1 MNRHDPGNR
10 HDPAGGH
17 DRSLPLEGLKVA
29 DFSWVVAGPVV
40 GRALADFGASVV
52 RIESGT
58 RIETARM
65 MQPFYRG
72 EAGRE
77 NSALYGDCN
86 AGKYGLA
93 LDLKTS
99 EGRGVARDLVGW
111 ADVVAESYA
120 PGQMARWGLDY
131 ASIRTVN
138 PSVVMLSTSLMGQTG
153 PSARLAG
160 YGNIGASVSGYQ
172 DLVGW
177 PDQLPIG
184 PFGPYTDYVG
194 PRFSLVIL
202 LAALDH
208 RRLTGEGCHIDLA
221 QSEIGV
227 FLLSPQLA
235 DYFDQGTVAQRRG
248 NRDEQFA
255 PHGVYPCLPEQGRDR
270 FVAIAVCNDAQW
282 PVLAAELQRPDLAA
296 DPGLADAA
304 GRLARTDE
312 LDEALAAWTATQRAE
327 DIEVRLQARGVPAH
341 LAVTS
346 ADWARDPQLVHRG
359 NLRRLSSER
368 FGAAF
373 VEGPRYLLS
382 ETPGQVTR
390 PAPMLGQDNEH
401 VLRGLLGYDQARYDR
416 VAASGA
422 LT

>member
-40 GRALADFGASVV
+40 GRALADFGATVV

-99 EGRGVARDLVGW
+99 EGRGVARDLVAW

-208 RRLTGEGCHIDLA
+208 RRRTGEGCHIDLA

-235 DYFDQGTVAQRRG
+235 DYFDRGTVAQRRG

-255 PHGVYPCLPEQGRDR
+255 PHGVYPCLAEQGRDR
-270 FVAIAVCNDAQW
+270 FVAIAVCDDAQW
-282 PVLAAELQRPDLAA
+282 RSSPPSCSALTSPPTRGSRTP
-296 DPGLADAA
+296 PG
-304 GRLARTDE
+304 G
-312 LDEALAAWTATQRAE
+312 W
-327 DIEVRLQARGVPAH
+327 
-341 LAVTS
+341 
-346 ADWARDPQLVHRG
+346 
-359 NLRRLSSER
+359 
-368 FGAAF
+368 
-373 VEGPRYLLS
+373 
-382 ETPGQVTR
+382 
-390 PAPMLGQDNEH
+390 PAPTSSTRRW
-401 VLRGLLGYDQARYDR
+401 LRGRPPSGPKTSRSGCR
-416 VAASGA
+416 RAAYPRIWP
-422 LT
+422 

>member
-1 MNRHDPGNR
+1 VSTP
-10 HDPAGGH
+10 
-17 DRSLPLEGLKVA
+17 PLAGLKVA

-40 GRALADFGASVV
+40 GRALADFGATVV

-58 RIETARM
+58 RIETARL
-65 MQPFYRG
+65 MQPFYQGRT
-72 EAGRE
+72 GRE
-77 NSALYGDCN
+77 NSALYGTCN
-86 AGKYGLA
+86 AGKYGLT
-93 LDLKTS
+93 LNLKTE
-99 EGRGVARDLVGW
+99 EGRAVARDLAGW

-120 PGQMARWGLDY
+120 PGQMASWGLDY
-131 ASIRTVN
+131 ASIREVN

-194 PRFSLVIL
+194 PRFSLVAL
-202 LAALDH
+202 LAAVDH
-208 RRLTGEGCHIDLA
+208 RRRTGEGCHIDLA

-235 DYFDQGTVAQRRG
+235 DYFDRGTVAQRRG

-255 PHGVYPCLPEQGRDR
+255 PHGVYPCLPENEHHQGRDR
-270 FVAIAVCNDAQW
+270 FVAIAVCDDAQW
-282 PVLAAELQRPDLAA
+282 RVFAEELRRPDLAA

-304 GRLARTDE
+304 GRLARADE
-312 LDEALAAWTATQRAE
+312 LDDAVGAWTAVQRAE
-327 DIEVRLQARGVPAH
+327 DVEARLQARGVPAH

-346 ADWARDPQLVHRG
+346 ADWARDPQLAQRG
-359 NLRRLSSER
+359 HLRRLPHER
-368 FGAAF
+368 FGTAF

-390 PAPMLGQDNEH
+390 AAPALGQDNEQ

-422 LT
+422 LA

>member
-1 MNRHDPGNR
+1 MSTP
-10 HDPAGGH
+10 
-17 DRSLPLEGLKVA
+17 PLAGLKVA

-40 GRALADFGASVV
+40 GRALADFGATVV

-58 RIETARM
+58 RIETARL
-65 MQPFYRG
+65 MQPFYQGRT
-72 EAGRE
+72 GRE
-77 NSALYGDCN
+77 NSALYGTCN
-86 AGKYGLA
+86 AGKYGLT
-93 LDLKTS
+93 LNLKTE
-99 EGRGVARDLVGW
+99 EGRAVARDLARW

-120 PGQMARWGLDY
+120 PGQMASWGLDY
-131 ASIRTVN
+131 ASIRELN
-138 PSVVMLSTSLMGQTG
+138 PSVVMLSTALMGQTG

-194 PRFSLVIL
+194 PRFSLVVL

-208 RRLTGEGCHIDLA
+208 RRRTGEGCHVDLA

-235 DYFDQGTVAQRRG
+235 DYFDRGTVAQRRG
-248 NRDEQFA
+248 NQDEQFA
-255 PHGVYPCLPEQGRDR
+255 PHGVYQCLPEQGRDR
-270 FVAIAVCNDAQW
+270 FVAIAVCDDTQW
-282 PVLAAELQRPDLAA
+282 QALAGQLQRPDLAA

-304 GRLARTDE
+304 GRLARAGE
-312 LDEALAAWTATQRAE
+312 LDAALAAWTATQRAPDVE
-327 DIEVRLQARGVPAH
+327 AGLQARGVPAH

-346 ADWARDPQLVHRG
+346 ADWARDPQLAHRG
-359 NLRRLSSER
+359 HLRRLSHER
-368 FGAAF
+368 FGDAF

-390 PAPMLGQDNEH
+390 PAPALGQDNEQ
-401 VLRGLLGYDQARYDR
+401 VLRGLLGYDQARYDQ

-422 LT
+422 LA

>member
-1 MNRHDPGNR
+1 VTRHDHTP
-10 HDPAGGH
+10 
-17 DRSLPLEGLKVA
+17 PLAGLKVA

-40 GRALADFGASVV
+40 GRALADFGATVV

-58 RIETARM
+58 RIETARL
-65 MQPFYRG
+65 MQPFYQGR
-72 EAGRE
+72 AGRE
-77 NSALYGDCN
+77 NSALYGTCN
-86 AGKYGLA
+86 AGKYGLT
-93 LDLKTS
+93 LNLKTE
-99 EGRGVARDLVGW
+99 EGRAVARDLARW

-120 PGQMARWGLDY
+120 AGQMASWGLDY
-131 ASIRTVN
+131 ASIRELN
-138 PSVVMLSTSLMGQTG
+138 PSVVMLSTALMGQTG

-194 PRFSLVIL
+194 PRFSLVVL

-208 RRLTGEGCHIDLA
+208 RRRTGEGCHIDLA

-235 DYFDQGTVAQRRG
+235 DYFDRGTVAQRRG
-248 NRDEQFA
+248 NQDEQFA
-255 PHGVYPCLPEQGRDR
+255 PHGVYRCQAEQGRDR
-270 FVAIAVCNDAQW
+270 FVAIAVCDDAQW
-282 PVLAAELQRPDLAA
+282 QTLAGQLQRPDLAA

-304 GRLARTDE
+304 GRLARADE
-312 LDEALAAWTATQRAE
+312 LDAAVAAWTATQRAQDVE
-327 DIEVRLQARGVPAH
+327 ARLQAQGVPAH

-346 ADWARDPQLVHRG
+346 ADWARDPQLAHRG
-359 NLRRLSSER
+359 YLRELPHER

-373 VEGPRYLLS
+373 VEGPRYVLS

-390 PAPMLGQDNEH
+390 PAPALGQDNEQ
-401 VLRGLLGYDQARYDR
+401 VLRGLLGYEQARYDQ

-422 LT
+422 LA